1 MIVSYN
7 WLKELVKLNVSA
19 EKLAEEMSL
28 YSIEVESFKKLV
40 EATNL
45 VVGYV
50 TDKKPHENSDHL
62 NICQVNFGD
71 YDLQIVCGAPN
82 VAVGQKV
89 IVALPGAVLPG
100 GTIKKSSIRGVESNG
115 MICSLQELGL
125 DAKYVPQEYQHGIY
139 VLGEDAV
146 PGTSALEYLCLDD
159 YVIELGLTPNRMD
172 LLSMNGVAN
181 DMVAMYNSERLPL
194 EYELHEIDKEAKDE
208 ISVKLETTNCYSYY
222 ARVIEDVEIKE
233 SPAFIKARLI
243 ASGIRPIN
251 NVVDITNYILMLFG
265 QPLHSFDKDLLGNKI
280 VVRRANEGEKTI
292 TLDNIERT
300 LNHSDIVITDGEKP
314 VCIAGVMGSSNTEVT
329 NNTKNIVLESAV
341 FRPLSIRKT
350 SSRLGL
356 RSEASVRYERG
367 VDLNQTLDA
376 VNYACYL
383 LEKYAGG
390 KVLKGYV
397 HEGKEH
403 IDDKEIIITKKFVD
417 EYLGIEI
424 KEEKIVSI
432 LESLGFKVEK
442 DNKEL
447 KVYVPN
453 RRLDITIKQDLVE
466 EIARINGY
474 DKIAPT
480 LPNKTQSPEVTK
492 EQKLLKAVN
501 NLFLGYGFNEAMTSS
516 LIGEPLLKQF
526 GLSYNKEE
534 AVFVQNPQSE
544 DHTML
549 RQTTIA
555 NILST
560 LKYNFDNG
568 QKNIWL
574 YEMGK
579 TYFIKQAATEKD
591 SGVEE
596 NQVVSGVITGDTNT
610 NLWKKTQKV
619 DFYTLK
625 GVLESLFELL
635 GLSNRVKLNPANDC
649 EYLHP
654 GRSAKVV
661 LLGKTPETIGYFGE
675 IYPIIKD
682 KLKINQEIFLF
693 EINLGKLIQAANVN
707 VVKYKQLPQFPEVQ
721 RDISFAIEKNVSNE
735 QILLAIKKSA
745 DSKLFKGANLFDI
758 YEGEH
763 IQEGYKSLAY
773 RITIQDEEA
782 TLTDEIIEKQIAGI
796 KSGLIKKFPTVSFR

>member
-82 VAVGQKV
+82 VAAGQKV

-139 VLGEDAV
+139 VFGEDAV
-146 PGTSALEYLCLDD
+146 PGTNALEYLCLDD

-181 DMVAMYNSERLPL
+181 DMVAMYNSSRLPL

-280 VVRRANEGEKTI
+280 VVRRANEGEKTV
-292 TLDNIERT
+292 TLDNIERI

-403 IDDKEIIITKKFVD
+403 IDDKEIVITKKFVD
-417 EYLGIEI
+417 EYLGIQI
-424 KEEKIVSI
+424 KEEKIISI

-474 DKIAPT
+474 DKLNESLPVMEVSGELTPSQKARRTIRHT
-480 LPNKTQSPEVTK
+480 LSSI
-492 EQKLLKAVN
+492 
-501 NLFLGYGFNEAMTSS
+501 GFNEAVTYSLISPSRLDEFLINECENVENIKLSHPMSEEHSVLRKSLLSS
-516 LIGEPLLKQF
+516 LVDVVSYHNARKLNDTALFEIGKKYYRIEDTT
-526 GLSYNKEE
+526 YEE
-534 AVFVQNPQSE
+534 NLFAGI
-544 DHTML
+544 
-549 RQTTIA
+549 IA
-555 NILST
+555 GKAPST
-560 LKYNFDNG
+560 LWQDPNK
-568 QKNIWL
+568 
-574 YEMGK
+574 
-579 TYFIKQAATEKD
+579 
-591 SGVEE
+591 
-596 NQVVSGVITGDTNT
+596 
-610 NLWKKTQKV
+610 KV
-619 DFYTLK
+619 DFYYVK
-625 GVLESLFELL
+625 GVLDLLFNKLRLNVKYLPLEDAPKELHPKRVAKIIVDDKLAGFVGALHPKYAKDNNLEDTYVFELNL
-635 GLSNRVKLNPANDC
+635 DQILEEQKPVISFK
-649 EYLHP
+649 HI
-654 GRSAKVV
+654 SKVPSV
-661 LLGKTPETIGYFGE
+661 DRDLALVMDINQNIGE
-675 IYPIIKD
+675 ILD
-682 KLKINQEIFLF
+682 
-693 EINLGKLIQAANVN
+693 
-707 VVKYKQLPQFPEVQ
+707 
-721 RDISFAIEKNVSNE
+721 
-735 QILLAIKKSA
+735 AIKKSDKMISNVKVFDLYIGDKIDA
-745 DSKLFKGANLFDI
+745 SKKSVAIRITLESDETLTEEVISSKINRIL
-758 YEGEH
+758 
-763 IQEGYKSLAY
+763 KSLEY
-773 RITIQDEEA
+773 RFKITLRA
-782 TLTDEIIEKQIAGI
+782 
-796 KSGLIKKFPTVSFR
+796 

>member
-40 EATNL
+40 EVTNL
-45 VVGYV
+45 VVGHV
-50 TDKKPHENSDHL
+50 IEKKPHENSDHL
-62 NICQVNFGD
+62 NVCQVNFGD
-71 YDLQIVCGAPN
+71 YNLQIVCGAPN
-82 VAVGQKV
+82 VAEGQKV

-100 GTIKKSSIRGVESNG
+100 GTIKKSAIRGVESNG

-125 DAKYVPQEYQHGIY
+125 DSKYVPQEYQHGIY
-139 VLGEDAV
+139 VLGNDAI
-146 PGTSALEYLCLDD
+146 PGTNALEYLCLDD

-181 DMVAMYNSERLPL
+181 DVVAMYNSNRLPL
-194 EYELHEIDKEAKDE
+194 EYELHEIEKEAKDE
-208 ISVKLETTNCYSYY
+208 ISVTLETRNCYSYY

-233 SPAFIKARLI
+233 SPNFIKARLI

-280 VVRRANEGEKTI
+280 VVRRANEGEKTV
-292 TLDNIERT
+292 TLDEIERT

-329 NNTKNIVLESAV
+329 SKTKNIVLESAV

-397 HEGKEH
+397 HEGTEH
-403 IDDKEIIITKKFVD
+403 LDDKEIVLSTKFVN

-424 KEEKIVSI
+424 KEEKIISI
-432 LESLGFKVEK
+432 LEMLGFKVEK
-442 DNKEL
+442 DNDDL

-474 DKIAPT
+474 DKLNESLPIMEVSGELTNSQKARRTIRHT
-480 LPNKTQSPEVTK
+480 LSSI
-492 EQKLLKAVN
+492 
-501 NLFLGYGFNEAMTSS
+501 GFNEAVTYS
-516 LIGEPLLKQF
+516 LISPSRQEEFLIEEEKTDNIKLSHPMSEEHSVLRKSLLPSLVDVVCYHNARK
-526 GLSYNKEE
+526 LSDVALFEIGKKYYRHEDTTYEE
-534 AVFVQNPQSE
+534 NLFSGIITGKLA
-544 DHTML
+544 
-549 RQTTIA
+549 
-555 NILST
+555 ST
-560 LKYNFDNG
+560 LWQEPNK
-568 QKNIWL
+568 
-574 YEMGK
+574 
-579 TYFIKQAATEKD
+579 
-591 SGVEE
+591 
-596 NQVVSGVITGDTNT
+596 
-610 NLWKKTQKV
+610 KV
-619 DFYTLK
+619 DFYYVK
-625 GVLESLFELL
+625 GVLDLLFNKLRL
-635 GLSNRVKLNPANDC
+635 DVKYLPLENAPK
-649 EYLHP
+649 ELHP
-654 GRSAKVV
+654 KRVAK
-661 LLGKTPETIGYFGE
+661 
-675 IYPIIKD
+675 IIVENRLVGLVGSLHPKYAKD
-682 KLKINQEIFLF
+682 NNLEDTYVF
-693 EINLGKLIQAANVN
+693 EINLDKVLENVKP
-707 VVKYKQLPQFPEVQ
+707 V
-721 RDISFAIEKNVSNE
+721 ISFKHISKVPSVDRDLALVMDIDMNIGEVLE
-735 QILLAIKKSA
+735 AIKKSDKMISNIKVFDLYVGDKIDA
-745 DSKLFKGANLFDI
+745 NKKSVAIRITLESDETLTEDVIASKINRIL
-758 YEGEH
+758 
-763 IQEGYKSLAY
+763 KSLEY
-773 RITIQDEEA
+773 RFKITLRA
-782 TLTDEIIEKQIAGI
+782 
-796 KSGLIKKFPTVSFR
+796 

>member
-474 DKIAPT
+474 DKLNESLPVMEVSGELTPSQKARRTIRHT
-480 LPNKTQSPEVTK
+480 LASV
-492 EQKLLKAVN
+492 
-501 NLFLGYGFNEAMTSS
+501 GFNEAVTYSLISPSRLDEFLINEDKNVESIKLSHPMSEEHSVLRKSLLSS
-516 LIGEPLLKQF
+516 LVDVVSYHNARKLNDTALFEIGKKYYRVEDTT
-526 GLSYNKEE
+526 YEE
-534 AVFVQNPQSE
+534 NLFAGIITGKAP
-544 DHTML
+544 
-549 RQTTIA
+549 
-555 NILST
+555 ST
-560 LKYNFDNG
+560 LWQEPNK
-568 QKNIWL
+568 
-574 YEMGK
+574 
-579 TYFIKQAATEKD
+579 
-591 SGVEE
+591 
-596 NQVVSGVITGDTNT
+596 
-610 NLWKKTQKV
+610 KV
-619 DFYTLK
+619 DFYYVK
-625 GVLESLFELL
+625 GVLDLLFNKLRLNAKYLPLEDAPKELHPKRVAKIIVDDKLVGFVGALHPKYTKDNNLEDTYVFELNL
-635 GLSNRVKLNPANDC
+635 DQMLEEQKPVISFK
-649 EYLHP
+649 HI
-654 GRSAKVV
+654 SKVPSV
-661 LLGKTPETIGYFGE
+661 DRDLALVMDINQNIGE
-675 IYPIIKD
+675 ILD
-682 KLKINQEIFLF
+682 
-693 EINLGKLIQAANVN
+693 
-707 VVKYKQLPQFPEVQ
+707 
-721 RDISFAIEKNVSNE
+721 
-735 QILLAIKKSA
+735 AIKKSDKMISNVKVFDLYIGDKIDA
-745 DSKLFKGANLFDI
+745 SKKSVAIRITLESDETLTEEVISSKINRIL
-758 YEGEH
+758 
-763 IQEGYKSLAY
+763 KSLEY
-773 RITIQDEEA
+773 RFKITLRA
-782 TLTDEIIEKQIAGI
+782 
-796 KSGLIKKFPTVSFR
+796 